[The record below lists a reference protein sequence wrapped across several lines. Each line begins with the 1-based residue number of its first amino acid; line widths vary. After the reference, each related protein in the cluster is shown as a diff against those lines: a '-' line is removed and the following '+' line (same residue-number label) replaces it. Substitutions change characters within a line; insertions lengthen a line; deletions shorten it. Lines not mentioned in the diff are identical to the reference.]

1 LFATAS
7 VALPRPSPTLFASR
21 ASARNTY
28 KQAKLV
34 SNRTRESGLS
44 GCDVKLEEPPID
56 ASSLGRDLSKVMN
69 KRNPLYSGRT
79 VAYHAKWFYQD
90 FH

>member
-1 LFATAS
+1 M
-7 VALPRPSPTLFASR
+7 
-21 ASARNTY
+21 
-28 KQAKLV
+28 
-34 SNRTRESGLS
+34 
-44 GCDVKLEEPPID
+44 KLEEPPID